1 MTYKYLNSSKKKES
15 NGCLWK
21 LTLMLIAVLLV
32 AGLTLYGLF
41 KVSGTAYEVAK
52 TEIKEKVFGEP
63 EGPKNTIV
71 VKDSVK
77 PTISI
82 ENSPLYRK
90 PKYEVPI
97 EVCDEGI
104 KLIAKIN
111 GVDVKFLL
119 DTGCSHVSISP
130 AELYYIHR
138 MGKIN
143 KDKPIADGYSTLADG
158 SKKKHWVY
166 LAKDFAIGDS
176 VFHDVEIFMLESI
189 DAEPLLGTSVLRQLG
204 VVRIDYENHKLFID

>member
-1 MTYKYLNSSKKKES
+1 MAYNNSKKKKNS
-15 NGCLWK
+15 GCLWK
-21 LTLMLIAVLLV
+21 LILIITAILLV

-63 EGPKNTIV
+63 NGPKNSTP
-71 VKDSVK
+71 VKD
-77 PTISI
+77 TIKTTIAI
-82 ENSPLYRK
+82 ENSPLYHK
-90 PKYEVPI
+90 PKYEIPI

-104 KLIAKIN
+104 KIIAKIN
-111 GVDVKFLL
+111 GIDVKFLL
-119 DTGCSHVSISP
+119 DTGCSHVSVSP
-130 AELYYIHR
+130 AELYYMHH
-138 MGKIN
+138 MGKID
-143 KDKPIADGYSTLADG
+143 KDKPIGDGYSTLADG

-166 LAKDFAIGDS
+166 LAKDFTVGDS
-176 VFHDVEIFMLESI
+176 ILHDVEIFMLESM